1 MVCRKLSIK
10 IRATK
15 QTAGARSPRV
25 QAKLVRL
32 KRVKRTQLIT
42 QIVGGK
48 PSDATSEQAAQRAQ
62 RT

>member
-1 MVCRKLSIK
+1 
-10 IRATK
+10 
-15 QTAGARSPRV
+15 V

-48 PSDATSEQAAQRAQ
+48 PSDATSEQAAQLAQ